1 VSGLGRKKVHI
12 PIVDCSLFM
21 SNVKSLIR
29 ISAGLLVLGSIGV
42 AAQAQAQTVDMPFDG
57 NVPGSCTFGT
67 VTPGVLTRFS
77 PVAVMAAGGGV
88 VPPTL
93 PGGGTAARVTVTCT
107 GNSALTVAA
116 PTGTAPAGY
125 VPTTVQAIVQKATN
139 GAETASAKLGPVFD
153 TVGPWNQPM
162 TTTMPLTVGPTQL
175 NVSLA
180 VGAGGNVPNQ
190 PIVPTGNYSYKVN
203 LSITGN

>member
-1 VSGLGRKKVHI
+1 
-12 PIVDCSLFM
+12 M

-57 NVPGSCTFGT
+57 NVPGACTFGT

-77 PVAVMAAGGGV
+77 PVGILAAGGGIMA
-88 VPPTL
+88 PTPL
-93 PGGGTAARVTVTCT
+93 SGTAARVTVTCT
-107 GNSALTVAA
+107 GNSALTVAV
-116 PTGTAPAGY
+116 PTGTVPAGY
-125 VPTTVQAIVQKATN
+125 VPTTVQGIVQKTTN
-139 GAETASAKLGPVFD
+139 GPEMASAKSGPFFD
-153 TVGPWNQPM
+153 TVAPWNLPM
-162 TTTMPLTVGPTQL
+162 TPTMPLGAGPTQL

-180 VGAGGNVPNQ
+180 VGAGAGVPNQ
-190 PIVPTGNYSYKVN
+190 PLIPTGNYSYKVN